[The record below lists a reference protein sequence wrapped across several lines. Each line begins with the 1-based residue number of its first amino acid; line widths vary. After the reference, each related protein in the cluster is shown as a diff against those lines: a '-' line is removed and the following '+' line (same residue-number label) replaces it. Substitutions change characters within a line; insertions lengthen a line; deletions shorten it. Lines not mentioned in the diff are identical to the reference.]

1 MCTVQ
6 KQQLRSVFVPAW
18 CIAQGLEHIVTNDQ
32 WTFNVFHFV
41 LLSFCRFDDS
51 FPARSQPGMTAAH
64 MCQFRL
70 RAELVRIADYIYS
83 LGNSMAGDPLLGF
96 SCCMISGV
104 GFAVNYLPVK
114 SCDIGDGIFF
124 SAAMSVTGLD
134 LWWSMS
140 KCKYV
145 LLNLFL
151 LTADMCTCA
160 PQSTH

>member
-6 KQQLRSVFVPAW
+6 KPQLRSVFVPAW
-18 CIAQGLEHIVTNDQ
+18 CMAQGLEHIVTNDQ

-51 FPARSQPGMTAAH
+51 FLARSQPGMTAAH

-70 RAELVRIADYIYS
+70 RAELVRIADYSI
-83 LGNSMAGDPLLGF
+83 LFTWQFDGG
-96 SCCMISGV
+96 
-104 GFAVNYLPVK
+104 K
-114 SCDIGDGIFF
+114 S
-124 SAAMSVTGLD
+124 ATGLFLLHD
-134 LWWSMS
+134 LWRWFCSELLACQKLWHWWWHLLLSGNVCNWAWSMS